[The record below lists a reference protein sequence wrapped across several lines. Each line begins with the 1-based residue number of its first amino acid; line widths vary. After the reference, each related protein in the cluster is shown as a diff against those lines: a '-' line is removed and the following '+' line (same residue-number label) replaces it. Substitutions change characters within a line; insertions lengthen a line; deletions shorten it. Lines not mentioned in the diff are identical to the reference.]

1 MRLSGLAIGWMALG
15 GLCLLAS
22 PLAAKQLMW
31 VAIVVNC
38 ALAIMLVADAIML
51 RRLEAVTAEREHD
64 EILSLGAANLVRLTV
79 DNPTPFPCWIAL
91 RDAPPAECTS
101 ESPDAVHTLRS
112 FGRFFHEYHLTPLKR
127 GECRFGPLTLR
138 LKTAG
143 GLWVM
148 QRDFATGGTVKVYPN
163 IQQTKQQHLLSRR
176 MRMRQ
181 MGLRALRLLGQGT
194 EFESLRDYLPDD
206 ELRKVDW
213 NASARRNIMV
223 TRQYDIE
230 RSQQIMLVLDMGR
243 AMASHLDYMTKLDHA
258 INASVLLTYVSAQ
271 ATDRVGVMAFAD
283 EVTAY
288 MPPGKGAG
296 QLPLVLDQLYPLQPR
311 LVESDYRGA
320 FTFLAHRLRKRSL
333 IVIFTDLIDPESSR
347 RLMDNLAL
355 LHPQHMVLCVALSD
369 YELKEMLSGPPPDVA
384 GMYQQTV
391 ANLVLEDRQ
400 LALSTLHH
408 RGILTV
414 DAAPSDLSVAV
425 VNRYLAIKREGRV

>member
-15 GLCLLAS
+15 GLCLLAA
-22 PLAAKQLMW
+22 PLTKELLW
-31 VAIVVNC
+31 LAIGLNG
-38 ALAIMLVADAIML
+38 ALAIMLVADAFML
-51 RRLEAVTAEREHD
+51 RRLEALSARREND
-64 EILSLGAANLVRLTV
+64 EILSLGTANLVKLAV
-79 DNPTPFPCWIAL
+79 ENPTPFPCRIVL

-101 ESPDAVHTLRS
+101 ESPDSAGALAS
-112 FGRFFHEYHLTPLKR
+112 FGRFTAQYHLTPRKR

-138 LKTAG
+138 VKTSVG
-143 GLWVM
+143 MWVM
-148 QRDFATGGTVKVYPN
+148 QRHYAHDDAVKVYPN

-176 MRMRQ
+176 MRARQ
-181 MGLRALRLLGQGT
+181 MGLRALRLLGQGA

-206 ELRKVDW
+206 ELRRVDW
-213 NASARRNIMV
+213 KASARRNSLV
-223 TRQYDIE
+223 TREYDIE
-230 RSQQIMLVLDMGR
+230 RSQQIMLVLDLGR
-243 AMASHLDYMTKLDHA
+243 AMATHLDYMTKLDHA
-258 INASVLLTYVSAQ
+258 INAAVLLTYVSAQ

-283 EVTAY
+283 RVETF

-296 QLPLVLDQLYPLQPR
+296 QLPLVLDQLYPLHPQ

-320 FTFLAHRLRKRSL
+320 FTFLAHYLRKRSL
-333 IVIFTDLIDPESSR
+333 VVIFTDLIDPESSR

-355 LHPQHMVLCVALSD
+355 LHPRHMVLCVALSD
-369 YELKEMLSGPPPDVA
+369 YELNEILSGPPPDAA

>member
-22 PLAAKQLMW
+22 PLAKQLLW
-31 VAIVVNC
+31 VAIVVNG
-38 ALAIMLVADAIML
+38 ALAIMLVADALML
-51 RRLEAVTAEREHD
+51 RRLEVLATKREHD

-79 DNPTPFPCWIAL
+79 DNPTPFTCRLAL
-91 RDAPPAECTS
+91 RDSPPAECTS
-101 ESPDAVHTLRS
+101 ESPDAAGTLAA
-112 FGRFFHEYHLTPLKR
+112 FGRFTHQYHLTPLKR

-138 LKTAG
+138 VKTVA

-148 QRDFATGGTVKVYPN
+148 QRHYARDDRVKVYPN

-176 MRMRQ
+176 MRARQ
-181 MGLRALRLLGQGT
+181 MGLRALRLLGRGT

-206 ELRKVDW
+206 ELRRVDW
-213 NASARRNIMV
+213 KASARRNSLI
-223 TRQYDIE
+223 TREYDIE
-230 RSQQIMLVLDMGR
+230 RSQQIMLVLDLGR

-258 INASVLLTYVSAQ
+258 INAAVLLTYVSAQ
-271 ATDRVGVMAFAD
+271 AADRVGVMAFAD
-283 EVTAY
+283 EVVAY

-296 QLPLVLDQLYPLQPR
+296 QLPLVLDRLYPLHPR

-320 FTFLAHRLRKRSL
+320 FTFLAHHLRKRSL

-369 YELKEMLSGPPPDVA
+369 YELKEILSGPPPDAA

>member
-1 MRLSGLAIGWMALG
+1 MALG
-15 GLCLLAS
+15 GLCLLAA
-22 PLAAKQLMW
+22 PLAKELLW
-31 VAIVVNC
+31 VAIGLNGV
-38 ALAIMLVADAIML
+38 LAILLVADAIML
-51 RRLEAVTAEREHD
+51 RRLEALNAERAHD
-64 EILSLGAANLVRLTV
+64 GILSLGASNLVRLTV
-79 DNPTPFPCWIAL
+79 ENPTPFACRIAL

-101 ESPDAVHTLRS
+101 ESPDAAGALAA
-112 FGRFFHEYHLTPLKR
+112 FGRFAAQYHLTPLKR

-138 LKTAG
+138 VKTTA

-148 QRDFATGGTVKVYPN
+148 QRYYAPDDAVKVYPN
-163 IQQTKQQHLLSRR
+163 IQQTKQQHLLSRQ
-176 MRMRQ
+176 MRARQ
-181 MGLRALRLLGQGT
+181 MGLRALRLRGQGT

-206 ELRKVDW
+206 ELRRVDW
-213 NASARRNIMV
+213 KASARRNSLV
-223 TRQYDIE
+223 TREYDIE
-230 RSQQIMLVLDMGR
+230 RSQQIMLVLDLGR

-258 INASVLLTYVSAQ
+258 INAAVLLTYVSAQ
-271 ATDRVGVMAFAD
+271 AADRVGVMAFAD
-283 EVTAY
+283 EVAAY
-288 MPPGKGAG
+288 MPPGKAG
-296 QLPLVLDQLYPLQPR
+296 QLPLVLDQLYPLHPR

-320 FTFLAHRLRKRSL
+320 FTFLAHHLRKRSL

-369 YELKEMLSGPPPDVA
+369 YELKEILAGPPSNAA

-391 ANLVLEDRQ
+391 ANIVLEDRQ